1 MKNYLLRCP
10 NRHILGEQDENGS
23 VKIRHR
29 GRTTIIKPPFADVRI
44 TCEQCGHTVDVLLDG
59 QADIPYT
66 IRAGSETHFSGE
78 GQHEIS
84 VDQQR

>member
-10 NRHILGEQDENGS
+10 NRHILGERDENGN

-29 GRTTIIKPPFADVRI
+29 GRTTIIKPPYAGIKI

-59 QADIPYT
+59 QAD
-66 IRAGSETHFSGE
+66 HLC
-78 GQHEIS
+78 S
-84 VDQQR
+84 VRPLRMDQNLRR